1 MSSRNGH
8 ESNGRRPPPLHPHVL
23 FMPPL
28 GDDFEESSEASDDS
42 VAAEREM
49 LEYNVFGARPVEQE
63 RLFWYRWIAGHQVS
77 FLLWRAM
84 CDVVWQHSDDE
95 GDGPG
100 ERELDLL
107 SACID
112 GYSAMLLYSSTV
124 PRDHYHADI
133 RARMALQHP
142 AFSGT
147 WAPDYRPVRRLFRG
161 KMPWQ
166 DHPSCAALGEA
177 VARNEVT
184 HSHIADHLVPD
195 GHSLLQKSAGAPGV
209 SVSRE
214 KEDLYDN
221 FFLTV
226 RRPVSHAEFV
236 AQLDSRIA
244 DLAADLAHNGLYPNV
259 DGRHHPVVTAQSDEA
274 MRPLVG
280 DILHVLDRA
289 ARLVSDLRLEE
300 ARR

>member
-1 MSSRNGH
+1 MSNRTVDDSA
-8 ESNGRRPPPLHPHVL
+8 EQLPPPLQPHVL

-28 GDDFEESSEASDDS
+28 GDGFESSSDEAHETE
-42 VAAEREM
+42 VADRDVP
-49 LEYNVFGARPVEQE
+49 EYSLFGTEPVEEE

-84 CDVVWQHSDDE
+84 CDVVWHHPED
-95 GDGPG
+95 DGPG
-100 ERELDLL
+100 ERELELL
-107 SACID
+107 STCVD

-124 PRDHYHADI
+124 PREHYHADI
-133 RARMALQHP
+133 RTRMALQHP

-166 DHPSCAALGEA
+166 ADPSCAALDEA
-177 VARNEVT
+177 VTRNGIT

-195 GHSLLQKSAGAPGV
+195 GHSLLQQSAGAPGV

-244 DLAADLAHNGLYPNV
+244 DLTDDLQHNGLYPNV
-259 DGRHHPVVTAQSDEA
+259 DGQHHPVVSNQSGEV
-274 MRPLVG
+274 MRPLLTGVL
-280 DILHVLDRA
+280 DVLDRA
-289 ARLVSDLRLEE
+289 ARLVSDMRLEE
-300 ARR
+300 AHR

>member
-1 MSSRNGH
+1 MSIGH
-8 ESNGRRPPPLHPHVL
+8 RYDSAASGKHRPPALTPRLL

-28 GDDFEESSEASDDS
+28 GHSFETSSDTAEAE
-42 VAAEREM
+42 VAERE
-49 LEYNVFGARPVEQE
+49 LPEYDLFGTRPVEEE
-63 RLFWYRWIAGHQVS
+63 RLFWYRWIAGHQLS

-84 CDVVWQHSDDE
+84 CDVVWHHPED
-95 GDGPG
+95 DGPD

-107 SACID
+107 TTCVD

-124 PRDHYHADI
+124 PRDHYHAYT
-133 RARMALQHP
+133 RVRMALQHP

-166 DHPSCAALGEA
+166 DDPACAALDEA

-244 DLAADLAHNGLYPNV
+244 ELAADLEYNGLYPNV
-259 DGRHHPVVTAQSDEA
+259 DGRHHPVVANQA
-274 MRPLVG
+274 GGVMKPLVTG
-280 DILHVLDRA
+280 VLEVMDRA
-289 ARLVSDLRLEE
+289 ARLVSDMRLEE

>member
-1 MSSRNGH
+1 MSSRNGR
-8 ESNGRRPPPLHPHVL
+8 ESKGRRPPALQPHVL

-28 GDDFEESSEASDDS
+28 GDGFEGSADATKEA
-42 VAAEREM
+42 AATDREM
-49 LEYNVFGARPVEQE
+49 LDYKVFGTQPVEEE
-63 RLFWYRWIAGHQVS
+63 RLFWYRWIAGHQIS
-77 FLLWRAM
+77 FLMWRAM
-84 CDVVWQHSDDE
+84 CDVVWLHSDDE
-95 GDGPG
+95 ADKPG

-107 SACID
+107 SACVD

-124 PRDHYHADI
+124 PRNHYHADI

-147 WAPDYRPVRRLFRG
+147 WAPDYRPVRRIFRG

-166 DHPSCAALGEA
+166 DDPSCAALDA
-177 VARNEVT
+177 AIARNEAT

-195 GHSLLQKSAGAPGV
+195 GHSLLQKSAGTPGV

-244 DLAADLAHNGLYPNV
+244 DLTADLRHNGLYPDV
-259 DGRHHPVVTAQSDEA
+259 DGHHHPVVTAESDA
-274 MRPLVG
+274 VMRPLVG

-289 ARLVSDLRLEE
+289 ARLVSDMRLEE

>member
-1 MSSRNGH
+1 MSRRNGH
-8 ESNGRRPPPLHPHVL
+8 QSNGLRPPPLQPHVL

-28 GDDFEESSEASDDS
+28 GDDLDGSSEEDS
-42 VAAEREM
+42 ATAALDRDR
-49 LEYNVFGARPVEQE
+49 LDYTVFGARPVEEE

-84 CDVVWQHSDDE
+84 HDVVRHHPED
-95 GDGPG
+95 DGPG
-100 ERELDLL
+100 EHELDLL

-112 GYSAMLLYSSTV
+112 GYSAALLYSSTV

-166 DHPSCAALGEA
+166 EDGSCAALDEA

-226 RRPVSHAEFV
+226 RRPVRHAEFV
-236 AQLDSRIA
+236 GQLDSRIA
-244 DLAADLAHNGLYPNV
+244 DLAADLKHNGLYPNV
-259 DGRHHPVVTAQSDEA
+259 DGQHYPVVTKESDA
-274 MRPLVG
+274 VMRPLVT
-280 DILHVLDRA
+280 DIVQVLDRA
-289 ARLVSDLRLEE
+289 ARLVSDMRLEE

>member
-1 MSSRNGH
+1 MSSRNGRD
-8 ESNGRRPPPLHPHVL
+8 SKGRRPPALQPHVL
-23 FMPPL
+23 FMPPI
-28 GDDFEESSEASDDS
+28 GDDFEESSDQDATTD
-42 VAAEREM
+42 ALAREM
-49 LEYNVFGARPVEQE
+49 LEYHVFGTELVEEE
-63 RLFWYRWIAGHQVS
+63 RVFWYRWIAGHQIS

-84 CDVVWQHSDDE
+84 CDVVWQHADE
-95 GDGPG
+95 DADRPG

-107 SACID
+107 SACVD
-112 GYSAMLLYSSTV
+112 GYSAALLYSSTV

-166 DHPSCAALGEA
+166 EDASCAALDEA

-236 AQLDSRIA
+236 AQLDARIA
-244 DLAADLAHNGLYPNV
+244 DLAADLKHNGLYPNV
-259 DGRHHPVVTAQSDEA
+259 DGRHHPVVTQQSDGVL
-274 MRPLVG
+274 RPLVG

>member
-8 ESNGRRPPPLHPHVL
+8 DSNGRRPPPLQPHVL
-23 FMPPL
+23 FMPPV
-28 GDDFEESSEASDDS
+28 GDDFEGSADADNEA
-42 VAAEREM
+42 AAVDREM
-49 LEYNVFGARPVEQE
+49 LDYPVFGAHPVEEE

-84 CDVVWQHSDDE
+84 RDVVCHHSDDDA
-95 GDGPG
+95 DGPG

-107 SACID
+107 SACLD

-133 RARMALQHP
+133 RVRMALQHP

-166 DHPSCAALGEA
+166 DDPSCAALGKA
-177 VARNEVT
+177 VARNEET

-195 GHSLLQKSAGAPGV
+195 GNSLLQQSVGAPGV

-221 FFLTV
+221 FFLTM

-236 AQLDSRIA
+236 GQLDSRIA
-244 DLAADLAHNGLYPNV
+244 DLTADLKHNGLYPNV
-259 DGRHHPVVTAQSDEA
+259 DGHHHPVVTKSGGA
-274 MRPLVG
+274 MRPLVT

-289 ARLVSDLRLEE
+289 ARLVSDMRLEE

>member
-1 MSSRNGH
+1 MSRHNGQGPK
-8 ESNGRRPPPLHPHVL
+8 GRRPPALQPHLL

-28 GDDFEESSEASDDS
+28 GDGFAG
-42 VAAEREM
+42 AADAPGEPAAADREM
-49 LEYNVFGARPVEQE
+49 LDYKVFGTRQVEAE
-63 RLFWYRWIAGHQVS
+63 RLFWYRWIAGHQIS
-77 FLLWRAM
+77 FLMWRAM
-84 CDVVWQHSDDE
+84 GDVVWLHSGDDA
-95 GDGPG
+95 DKPD
-100 ERELDLL
+100 ERELELL
-107 SACID
+107 SACVD

-124 PRDHYHADI
+124 PREHYHADI

-161 KMPWQ
+161 KLPWQ
-166 DHPSCAALGEA
+166 DDPACAALDAA

-195 GHSLLQKSAGAPGV
+195 GHSLLQKSAGVPGV

-244 DLAADLAHNGLYPNV
+244 DLTADLRHNGLYPDV
-259 DGRHHPVVTAQSDEA
+259 DGRHHPVVTAESDA
-274 MRPLVG
+274 VMRPLVT
-280 DILHVLDRA
+280 DIPQVLDRA

>member
-1 MSSRNGH
+1 MTGRNGSAKGAH
-8 ESNGRRPPPLHPHVL
+8 RPPPLQPHVL

-28 GDDFEESSEASDDS
+28 GDSFDGSAESDHSTEVTDRDWP
-42 VAAEREM
+42 R
-49 LEYNVFGARPVEQE
+49 YNVFGNEPVEPE

-84 CDVVWQHSDDE
+84 CDVVWHHPDE
-95 GDGPG
+95 DAPS

-107 SACID
+107 CACID
-112 GYSAMLLYSSTV
+112 GYSAVLLYSSTV
-124 PRDHYHADI
+124 PRDQYHADI
-133 RARMALQHP
+133 RPRMALQHP

-166 DHPSCAALGEA
+166 EDASCAALGEA
-177 VARNEVT
+177 VARNGIT
-184 HSHIADHLVPD
+184 HSHIADHLVPE
-195 GHSLLQKSAGAPGV
+195 GRSLLQESAGAPGV

-226 RRPVSHAEFV
+226 RRPVSQTEFV
-236 AQLDSRIA
+236 AQLDSRLA

-259 DGRHHPVVTAQSDEA
+259 DGAHHPVVTEQADDE
-274 MRPLVG
+274 MRPFVTGVL
-280 DILHVLDRA
+280 DVLDRA
-289 ARLVSDLRLEE
+289 ARLVSEMRLEE
-300 ARR
+300 AHR

>member
-1 MSSRNGH
+1 MSRNGRYR
-8 ESNGRRPPPLHPHVL
+8 SAGRQHPPALQPRLL
-23 FMPPL
+23 FMPSL
-28 GDDFEESSEASDDS
+28 GEPFDESAPEGDA
-42 VAAEREM
+42 VLAARDAV
-49 LEYNVFGARPVEQE
+49 EYPMFGTEPVEAE
-63 RLFWYRWIAGHQVS
+63 RLFWYRWIAGHQIS

-84 CDVVWQHSDDE
+84 CDVVCQYPDE
-95 GDGPG
+95 VPG
-100 ERELDLL
+100 ERELEVL

-133 RARMALQHP
+133 RPRMALQHP

-147 WAPDYRPVRRLFRG
+147 WAPDYRPVRRLFHGRL
-161 KMPWQ
+161 PWQ
-166 DHPSCAALGEA
+166 DDPSCRALDAA
-177 VARNEVT
+177 VDRNELT

-195 GHSLLQKSAGAPGV
+195 GRSLLQQSVGAPGV

-236 AQLDSRIA
+236 AQLDARITELTV
-244 DLAADLAHNGLYPNV
+244 DLSHHGMYPMV
-259 DGRHHPVVTAQSDEA
+259 DGRHHPVVGDRSEA
-274 MRPLVG
+274 VMQPLITYAVQ
-280 DILHVLDRA
+280 VVDRA
-289 ARLVSDLRLEE
+289 ARLVSEMRLEE
-300 ARR
+300 VRR